1 MVRKRLDP
9 DPYKTNTTSIRNIGI
24 ENSYFQNLRCVI
36 GAVFKSIGYLTVVW
50 YRYHSDFPDMV
61 VMVVQWLVGL
71 SAVKWRHLTKCKTA
85 LPTNNHLD

>member
-9 DPYKTNTTSIRNIGI
+9 DPYKTNTTSIRNFGL
-24 ENSYFQNLRCVI
+24 ENSHFPKFTLRHC
-36 GAVFKSIGYLTVVW
+36 AVFKSIGYLTVVW